1 MADEIT
7 LKEFIERIFAERKIK
22 VRYLIGLL
30 PIDAKIK
37 KIIQVIFI
45 VICILWLLSLVF
57 GNFGIANYRI

>member
-1 MADEIT
+1 MSIIT
-7 LKEFIERIFAERKIK
+7 LLI
-22 VRYLIGLL
+22 VLLVLGLVWYLIGLL

-57 GNFGIANYRI
+57 GNLGIANYRI